1 MAIKYMSIRP
11 FARYTLTSIGL
22 LIAIAIYF
30 VSHVLLE
37 KKIDYAKGIRYQ
49 SVWLLSEYRQSLDE
63 QRRMALTYVAT
74 GNPVY
79 KKQYQNIVDIRE
91 GNQVRPERYN
101 QPYVGFVI
109 KEQMSAERPIAL
121 LDLIKHEG
129 FTKQE
134 YLKLKQADSRFA
146 EINTIELNAM
156 SLIEAAGSD
165 IDVRRARATQTLQ
178 DENYQQAIA
187 SIIKS
192 INDVTTTVT
201 ERSLNAAKSAETF
214 SAILKILA
222 ILFTF
227 AFVFTSRKAYLALKT
242 QLGGSIDDI
251 QEHVTRIS
259 NGNLLH
265 AVTINDE
272 TDNSALACLAKMQ
285 ASLIEKSRE
294 QKRSEKYEQL
304 RNVIFEQLAS
314 DEPLPNILKVIVRG
328 VEKLNPEMICTVLW
342 LENKFDNKNKLYK
355 CVSNNLPGFFR
366 EIIIQSIRDNDESD
380 SAGSEPFFSGER
392 VVITDIATH
401 PSWNAFK
408 DSAQQAQLGAC
419 CTQPIHSSSGELLGT
434 FAIYHLEPHEH
445 TKYDLSIL
453 EQSARLASIAI
464 ERKMI
469 EEKLQ
474 VAATAFESQEGMLV
488 TDANRKILRVNSA
501 FTQITGYSENEIVGE
516 HPGKLSSPDHHD
528 KVFYA
533 NMWESIINTGSWE
546 GEVWNRH
553 RDGHDYLAH
562 FTFTAVKDRYGKT
575 VNYVATLVDITSRKL
590 AEDEIQ
596 HLAYYDSLTG
606 LPNRRL
612 LMDRL
617 KQALVNSAR
626 GKGGGAIL
634 FLDLDH
640 FKTLNDTLGHD
651 VGDLL
656 LKQAAE
662 RLTTCVREGDTVA
675 RIGGDEFVIMLE
687 GLSDSI
693 FEAARQA
700 EIICEKILNVLNQ
713 AYQLNTYE
721 YHSTTSIGATLF
733 SGHEVGTDELL
744 KQADIAMYQS
754 KTAGRNAI
762 RFFDPVMQ
770 EVINN
775 RAVLERELHKAF
787 DNNQF
792 QLHYQLQVNNLG
804 QALGAEALIR
814 WMHPERGMVLPF
826 HFISLAE
833 EIGLILPIGKWVIE
847 TACAQLKTWQ
857 QSSFTKDIVLS
868 INVSAKQFR
877 QPDFVEQ
884 LQDAVNRHGIN
895 PSMLKL
901 ELTESLLLEDVEEII
916 ATMTTLRELGVQFS
930 LDDFGTG
937 YSSLMYLKRLP
948 LNQLKIDQ
956 SFVRDLMTDVSDQAI
971 VHTIIAM
978 AKSLSLDIIAEGVET
993 EEQQQFLLNKGCTCY
1008 QGYLFSRPLPI
1019 MQFEE
1024 LLKMRGYEAEQ
1035 LAVSS

>member
-1 MAIKYMSIRP
+1 MAIKYMSMSP
-11 FARYTLTSIGL
+11 FARYTWTSIWL

-30 VSHVLLE
+30 VSHVILE
-37 KKIDYAKGIRYQ
+37 KKIDDAKGIRYQ
-49 SVWLLSEYRQSLDE
+49 SVLLLSEYRQSLDD

-74 GNPVY
+74 ANPVY

-91 GNQVRPERYN
+91 GHQVRPEKYN
-101 QPYVGFVI
+101 QPYLGFVI
-109 KEQMSAERPIAL
+109 KNRMSAERPIAL
-121 LDLIKHEG
+121 LDLISYEG
-129 FTKQE
+129 FSKQE
-134 YLKLKQADSRFA
+134 YQKLKLADSRFA
-146 EINTIELNAM
+146 DINTTELNAM
-156 SLIEAAGSD
+156 RLIEATGAD
-165 IDVRRARATQTLQ
+165 VDVRRARATQMLQ
-178 DENYQQAIA
+178 DESYQQAIA
-187 SIIKS
+187 SIMKS
-192 INDVTTTVT
+192 INDVSATVT

-214 SAILKILA
+214 SEILKILA

-227 AFVFTSRKAYLALKT
+227 AFVFTGRKAYLALRA
-242 QLGGSIDDI
+242 QLGGSVDDVHK
-251 QEHVTRIS
+251 HVTRIS

-265 AVTINDE
+265 ADTVTDE
-272 TDNSALACLAKMQ
+272 MDNSALACLARMQ
-285 ASLIEKSRE
+285 ASLIEKNRE
-294 QKRSEKYEQL
+294 QKRSEKYEHL

-328 VEKLNPEMICTVLW
+328 VEKLNPEMTCTVML
-342 LENKFDNKNKLYK
+342 LDPESKFFSK
-355 CVSNNLPGFFR
+355 CVANNLPIFFR
-366 EIIIQSIRDNDESD
+366 TAISRVEIGVGFGSC
-380 SAGSEPFFSGER
+380 SAAVFTGER
-392 VVITDIATH
+392 VVVENIATH
-401 PSWNAFK
+401 PYWISLK
-408 DSAQQAQLGAC
+408 DLAMQARFGAC
-419 CTQPIHSSSGELLGT
+419 CSQPVRSSSGELLGT
-434 FAIYHLEPHEH
+434 FAIYHNEPHEH
-445 TKYDLSIL
+445 SKFDLSIL
-453 EQSARLASIAI
+453 EQSARLAGIAI

-469 EEKLQ
+469 EQNLQ
-474 VAATAFESQEGMLV
+474 IAAIAFESQEGMLV
-488 TDANRKILRVNSA
+488 TDANRVILRVNSA
-501 FTQITGYSENEIVGE
+501 CTQITGYSEDEIIGK
-516 HPGKLSSPDHHD
+516 HPGMLSSGRHD
-528 KVFYA
+528 MDFYA
-533 NMWESIINTGSWE
+533 SMWESIVNTGSWE
-546 GEVWNRH
+546 GEVWNR
-553 RDGHDYLAH
+553 RKNGEVYPAH
-562 FTFTAVKDRYGKT
+562 LTFTAVKGRDGAT
-575 VNYVATLVDITSRKL
+575 VNYVATLVDITSRKS
-590 AEDEIQ
+590 AEEEIQ

-617 KQALVNSAR
+617 SQALVTSAR

-656 LKQAAE
+656 LKQVSE
-662 RLTTCVREGDTVA
+662 RLTSCVREGDTVA

-713 AYQLNTYE
+713 AYHLNTYE

-733 SGHEVGTDELL
+733 SGHEVGSDELL

-787 DNNQF
+787 DNDQF

-847 TACAQLKTWQ
+847 TACAQLKVWQ
-857 QSSFTKDIVLS
+857 QSAITKDIVLS

-877 QPDFVEQ
+877 QADFVEQ
-884 LQDAVNRHGIN
+884 VQDAVNRHGIN
-895 PSMLKL
+895 PSLLKL
-901 ELTESLLLEDVEEII
+901 ELTESLLLDDVEEII
-916 ATMTTLRELGVQFS
+916 VTMTTLREIGVQFS

-956 SFVRDLMTDVSDQAI
+956 SFVRDLITDVSDQAI

-993 EEQQQFLLNKGCTCY
+993 EEQLQFLLNKGCTSY

-1019 MQFEE
+1019 LQFEE

>member
-1 MAIKYMSIRP
+1 MAIKYMSMSP
-11 FARYTLTSIGL
+11 FARYTWTSIWL

-30 VSHVLLE
+30 VSHVILE
-37 KKIDYAKGIRYQ
+37 KKIDDAKGIRYQ
-49 SVWLLSEYRQSLDE
+49 SVLLLSEYRQSLDD

-74 GNPVY
+74 ANPVY

-91 GNQVRPERYN
+91 GHQVRPEKYN
-101 QPYVGFVI
+101 QPYLGFVI
-109 KEQMSAERPIAL
+109 KNRMSAERPIAL
-121 LDLIKHEG
+121 LDLISYEG
-129 FTKQE
+129 FSKQE
-134 YLKLKQADSRFA
+134 YQKLKLADSRFSD
-146 EINTIELNAM
+146 INTTELNAM
-156 SLIEAAGSD
+156 RLIEATGAD
-165 IDVRRARATQTLQ
+165 VDVRRARATQMLQ
-178 DENYQQAIA
+178 DESYQQAIA
-187 SIIKS
+187 SIMKS
-192 INDVTTTVT
+192 INDVSATVT

-214 SAILKILA
+214 SEILKILA

-227 AFVFTSRKAYLALKT
+227 AFVFTGRKAYLALRA
-242 QLGGSIDDI
+242 QLGGSVDDVHK
-251 QEHVTRIS
+251 HVTRIS

-265 AVTINDE
+265 ADTVTDE
-272 TDNSALACLAKMQ
+272 MDNSALACLARMQ
-285 ASLIEKSRE
+285 ASLIEKNRE
-294 QKRSEKYEQL
+294 QKRSEKYEHL

-328 VEKLNPEMICTVLW
+328 VEKLNPEMTCTVML
-342 LENKFDNKNKLYK
+342 LDPESKFFSK
-355 CVSNNLPGFFR
+355 CVANNLPIFFR
-366 EIIIQSIRDNDESD
+366 TAISRVEIGVGFGSC
-380 SAGSEPFFSGER
+380 SAAVFTGER
-392 VVITDIATH
+392 VVVENIATH
-401 PSWNAFK
+401 PYWISLK
-408 DSAQQAQLGAC
+408 DLAMQARFGAC
-419 CTQPIHSSSGELLGT
+419 CSQPVRSSSGELLGT
-434 FAIYHLEPHEH
+434 FAIYHNEPHEH
-445 TKYDLSIL
+445 SKFDLSIL
-453 EQSARLASIAI
+453 EQSARLAGIAI

-469 EEKLQ
+469 EQNLQ
-474 VAATAFESQEGMLV
+474 IAAIAFESQEGMLV
-488 TDANRKILRVNSA
+488 TDANRVILRVNSA
-501 FTQITGYSENEIVGE
+501 CTQITGYSEDEIIGK
-516 HPGKLSSPDHHD
+516 HPGMLSSGRHD
-528 KVFYA
+528 MDFYA
-533 NMWESIINTGSWE
+533 SMWESIVNTGSWE
-546 GEVWNRH
+546 GEVWNR
-553 RDGHDYLAH
+553 RKNGEVYPAH
-562 FTFTAVKDRYGKT
+562 LTFTAVKGRDGAT
-575 VNYVATLVDITSRKL
+575 VNYVATLVDITSRKS
-590 AEDEIQ
+590 AEEEIQ

-617 KQALVNSAR
+617 SQALVTSAR

-656 LKQAAE
+656 LKQVSE
-662 RLTTCVREGDTVA
+662 RLTSCVREGDTVA

-713 AYQLNTYE
+713 AYHLNTYE

-733 SGHEVGTDELL
+733 SGHEVGSDELL

-787 DNNQF
+787 DNDQF

-847 TACAQLKTWQ
+847 TACAQLKVWQ
-857 QSSFTKDIVLS
+857 QSAFTKDIVLS

-877 QPDFVEQ
+877 QADFVEQ
-884 LQDAVNRHGIN
+884 VQDAVNRHGIN
-895 PSMLKL
+895 PSLLKL
-901 ELTESLLLEDVEEII
+901 ELTESLLLDDVEEII
-916 ATMTTLRELGVQFS
+916 VTMTTLREIGVQFS

-956 SFVRDLMTDVSDQAI
+956 SFVRDLITDVSDQAI

-993 EEQQQFLLNKGCTCY
+993 EEQLQFLLNKGCTSY

-1019 MQFEE
+1019 LQFEE

>member
-1 MAIKYMSIRP
+1 M
-11 FARYTLTSIGL
+11 GV

-30 VSHVLLE
+30 VSHILLE

-49 SVWLLSEYRQSLDE
+49 SVLLLSEFRQSLDD
-63 QRRMALTYVAT
+63 QRRMALTYIAT

-91 GNQVRPERYN
+91 GKQVRPERHN
-101 QPYVGFVI
+101 QPYLGFVI
-109 KEQMSAERPIAL
+109 KESMSSERPIAL
-121 LDLIKHEG
+121 LDLIGLEG
-129 FTKQE
+129 FSEQE
-134 YLKLKQADSRFA
+134 YRKLKEADSRFD
-146 EINTIELNAM
+146 EINATELRAM
-156 SLIEAAGSD
+156 QLIEASGSD
-165 IDVRRARATQTLQ
+165 IEARRARATQILQ
-178 DENYQQAIA
+178 DGKYQQAIA
-187 SIIKS
+187 SIIQS
-192 INDVTTTVT
+192 INDVSTTIT
-201 ERSLNAAKSAETF
+201 ERSLNAAKSAETL
-214 SAILKILA
+214 SVILKILA
-222 ILFTF
+222 ALFSF
-227 AFVFTSRKAYLALKT
+227 AFVFTCRKAYLALKA
-242 QLGGSIDDI
+242 QLGGSIDEI
-251 QEHVTRIS
+251 QEHVTKLS
-259 NGNLLH
+259 TGNLQH
-265 AVTINDE
+265 TVPVTDDME
-272 TDNSALACLAKMQ
+272 NSALGCLAKMQ
-285 ASLIEKSRE
+285 ASLIEKSLE
-294 QKRSEKYEQL
+294 QKKSEKYEYL
-304 RNVIFEQLAS
+304 RNIIFEQLAS

-328 VEKLNPEMICTVLW
+328 IEKLNPEMTCTVML
-342 LENKFDNKNKLYK
+342 LDTESKFFSK
-355 CVSNNLPGFFR
+355 CIACNLPIFFR
-366 EIIIQSIRDNDESD
+366 TAISRVEIGIGVGSC
-380 SAGSEPFFSGER
+380 SAAVFTGER
-392 VVITDIATH
+392 VVVDDIANH
-401 PSWNAFK
+401 PYWATLR
-408 DSAQQAQLGAC
+408 DLAAQARFGAC
-419 CTQPIHSSSGELLGT
+419 CSQPIRSSSGELLGT
-434 FAIYHLEPHEH
+434 FAIYHHESREH
-445 TKYDLSIL
+445 TKSDLNIL
-453 EQSARLASIAI
+453 EQSARLAGIAI

-469 EEKLQ
+469 EQNLQ
-474 VAATAFESQEGMLV
+474 IAAIAFESQEGMLV
-488 TDANRKILRVNSA
+488 TDANRVILRVNSA
-501 FTQITGYSENEIVGE
+501 FSQITGYTEDEIIGK
-516 HPGKLSSPDHHD
+516 HPGMLSSGRHD
-528 KVFYA
+528 MDFYA
-533 NMWESIINTGSWE
+533 SMWESIVNTGSWE
-546 GEVWNRH
+546 GDVWNR
-553 RDGHDYLAH
+553 RKNGEVYPAH
-562 FTFTAVKDRYGKT
+562 LTFTAVKGRDGT
-575 VNYVATLVDITSRKL
+575 IVNYVATLVDITSRKS
-590 AEDEIQ
+590 AEEEIQ

-617 KQALVNSAR
+617 SQALVTSAR

-656 LKQAAE
+656 LKQVSE
-662 RLTTCVREGDTVA
+662 RLTSCVREGDTVA

-687 GLSDSI
+687 GLSESI

-700 EIICEKILNVLNQ
+700 ELICEKILNALNQ
-713 AYQLNTYE
+713 AYQLNSYE

-733 SGHEVGTDELL
+733 SGHEIESDELL

-775 RAVLERELHKAF
+775 RALLERELHKAF
-787 DNNQF
+787 DNDQF

-847 TACAQLKTWQ
+847 TACSQLKVWQ
-857 QSSFTKDIVLS
+857 QSKFTKDIVLS

-877 QPDFVEQ
+877 QADFAEQ
-884 LQDAVNRHGIN
+884 IQDAVNRHGIN
-895 PSMLKL
+895 PALLKL

-916 ATMTTLRELGVQFS
+916 ATMTTLRETGVQFS

-956 SFVRDLMTDVSDQAI
+956 SFVRDLITDVSDQAI

-993 EEQQQFLLNKGCTCY
+993 EEQLQFLLNKGCTCY
-1008 QGYLFSRPLPI
+1008 QGYLFGRPLPI
-1019 MQFEE
+1019 QQFED
-1024 LLKMRGYEAEQ
+1024 LLKMRVYEAEQ
-1035 LAVSS
+1035 LAIAP

>member
-1 MAIKYMSIRP
+1 MAIKYMSMSP
-11 FARYTLTSIGL
+11 FARYTWTSIGL

-37 KKIDYAKGIRYQ
+37 RKIDYAKGIRYQ
-49 SVWLLSEYRQSLDE
+49 SVLLLNEYRQSLDE
-63 QRRMALTYVAT
+63 QRRMALTYIAT
-74 GNPVY
+74 GNPDY
-79 KKQYQNIVDIRE
+79 IKQYQKILDIRE
-91 GNQVRPERYN
+91 GNQVRPEKYN
-101 QPYVGFVI
+101 QPYLGFVI
-109 KEQMSAERPIAL
+109 KNRMSSERPIAL
-121 LDLIKHEG
+121 LDLIRYEG
-129 FTKQE
+129 FSEKE
-134 YLKLKQADSRFA
+134 YQKLKQADSSFV
-146 EINTIELNAM
+146 EINAIELNAM
-156 SLIEAAGSD
+156 QLIEAAGSD
-165 IDVRRARATQTLQ
+165 VDVKRARATQILQ
-178 DENYQQAIA
+178 GENYQQAVSGIT
-187 SIIKS
+187 KS
-192 INDVTTTVT
+192 INDVSATVT
-201 ERSLNAAKSAETF
+201 ERNLNAAKSAEAF

-222 ILFTF
+222 ILFTI
-227 AFVFTSRKAYLALKT
+227 AFVFTCRKAYLALKA
-242 QLGGSIDDI
+242 QLGGSIDEI
-251 QEHVTRIS
+251 QEQVAKIS
-259 NGNLLH
+259 SGNLLH
-265 AVTINDE
+265 ADVVTDE
-272 TDNSALACLAKMQ
+272 ADNSALACLTKMQ

-294 QKRSEKYEQL
+294 QKRSEKYEHL

-328 VEKLNPEMICTVLW
+328 VEKLNPEMTCTVML
-342 LENKFDNKNKLYK
+342 LDPESKFFSK
-355 CVSNNLPGFFR
+355 CVANNSPIFFR
-366 EIIIQSIRDNDESD
+366 TAISRVEIGIGFGSC
-380 SAGSEPFFSGER
+380 SAAVFTGER
-392 VVITDIATH
+392 VVVENIATH
-401 PSWNAFK
+401 PYWISLK
-408 DSAQQAQLGAC
+408 DLAMQARFGASC
-419 CTQPIHSSSGELLGT
+419 SQPIRSSSGELLGT
-434 FAIYHLEPHEH
+434 FAIYHNEPHQH
-445 TKYDLSIL
+445 SKFDLSVL
-453 EQSARLASIAI
+453 EQSARLAAIAI

-469 EEKLQ
+469 EQNLQ
-474 VAATAFESQEGMLV
+474 IAAIAFESQEGMLV
-488 TDANRKILRVNSA
+488 TDANRVILRVNSA
-501 FTQITGYSENEIVGE
+501 CTHITGYPEDEIIGK
-516 HPGKLSSPDHHD
+516 HPGMLSSGRHD
-528 KVFYA
+528 MDFYA
-533 NMWESIINTGSWE
+533 NMWESIISTGSWE
-546 GEVWNRH
+546 GEVWNR
-553 RDGHDYLAH
+553 RKNGEVYPAH
-562 FTFTAVKDRYGKT
+562 LTFTAVKGRDGTT
-575 VNYVATLVDITSRKL
+575 VNYVATLVDITSRKS
-590 AEDEIQ
+590 AEEEIQ

-617 KQALVNSAR
+617 SQALVTSTR

-656 LKQAAE
+656 LKQVSE
-662 RLTTCVREGDTVA
+662 RLTSCVREGDTVS

-700 EIICEKILNVLNQ
+700 ELICEKILDVLNQ
-713 AYQLNTYE
+713 AYHLNTYE

-733 SGHEVGTDELL
+733 SGHEVGSDELL

-787 DNNQF
+787 DNDQF

-847 TACAQLKTWQ
+847 TACAQLKIWQ
-857 QSSFTKDIVLS
+857 QSVFTKDIVLS

-877 QPDFVEQ
+877 QADFVEQ
-884 LQDAVNRHGIN
+884 VQDAVNRHGIN
-895 PSMLKL
+895 PALLKL
-901 ELTESLLLEDVEEII
+901 ELTESLLLDDVEEII
-916 ATMTTLRELGVQFS
+916 VTMTTLREIGVQFS

-956 SFVRDLMTDVSDQAI
+956 SFVRDLITDVSDQAI

-993 EEQQQFLLNKGCTCY
+993 EEQLQFLLNKGCTSY

-1019 MQFEE
+1019 VQFEE
-1024 LLKMRGYEAEQ
+1024 LLRMRGYEAEQ
-1035 LAVSS
+1035 LAVTP

>member
-1 MAIKYMSIRP
+1 MGI
-11 FARYTLTSIGL
+11 

-30 VSHVLLE
+30 VSHAFLE
-37 KKIDYAKGIRYQ
+37 IKIDHAKGIRYQ
-49 SVWLLSEYRQSLDE
+49 SVLLLAEYRQSLEE
-63 QRRMALTYVAT
+63 QNRMALSYVAT
-74 GNPVY
+74 GNSSY
-79 KKQYQNIVDIRE
+79 KSLYQKILDIRE
-91 GNQVRPERYN
+91 GKLARPERYN
-101 QPYVGFVI
+101 QPYLGFVI
-109 KEQMSAERPIAL
+109 KNRMSSQQPVAL
-121 LDLIKHEG
+121 LDLIKSEG
-129 FTKQE
+129 FTAQE
-134 YLKLKQADSRFA
+134 YEKVKQADSRLA
-146 EINTIELNAM
+146 EVIDTEQDAM
-156 SLIEAAGSD
+156 QLIEKSSSGFD
-165 IDVRRARATQTLQ
+165 ERRIRATSMLQ
-178 DENYQQAIA
+178 DGRYQQAIA
-187 SIIKS
+187 TVVKS
-192 INDVTTTVT
+192 INDVSASVS
-201 ERSLNAAKSAETF
+201 ERSLNAAQSAETF

-222 ILFTF
+222 ILFSF
-227 AFVFTSRKAYLALKT
+227 AFIFTCRKAYLALKA
-242 QLGGSIDDI
+242 QLGGSIDEI
-251 QEHVTRIS
+251 HAQVSKIS

-265 AVTINDE
+265 ADIVNDG
-272 TDNSALACLAKMQ
+272 TDNSALGCLAKMQ

-294 QKRSEKYEQL
+294 QKRSEKYEHL
-304 RNVIFEQLAS
+304 RNVIFEQLAG
-314 DEPLPNILKVIVRG
+314 DEPLPNILRVIVRG
-328 VEKLNPEMICTVLW
+328 IEKLNPGMVCTVML
-342 LENKFDNKNKLYK
+342 LDPENKFFSK
-355 CVSNNLPGFFR
+355 CVANDLPIFFR
-366 EIIIQSIRDNDESD
+366 TIISRAEIGVGF
-380 SAGSEPFFSGER
+380 GSCAAAVFTGER
-392 VVITDIATH
+392 VVVDNIATH
-401 PSWNAFK
+401 PYWISLKDIAF
-408 DSAQQAQLGAC
+408 QARLGAC
-419 CTQPIHSSSGELLGT
+419 CSQPIRSSSGELLGT
-434 FAIYHLEPHEH
+434 FAIYHHEPHGH
-445 TKYDLSIL
+445 TKSDLSIL
-453 EQSARLASIAI
+453 EQSARMAGIAI

-469 EEKLQ
+469 EQNLQ
-474 VAATAFESQEGMLV
+474 IAAIAFESQEGMLV
-488 TDANRKILRVNSA
+488 TDANRVILRVNSA
-501 FTQITGYSENEIVGE
+501 FTKITGYTEDEIIGK
-516 HPGKLSSPDHHD
+516 HPGMLSSGRHD
-528 KVFYA
+528 MDFYA
-533 NMWESIINTGSWE
+533 SMWESIVNTGSWE
-546 GEVWNRH
+546 GEVWNR
-553 RDGHDYLAH
+553 RKNGEIYPAH
-562 FTFTAVKDRYGKT
+562 LTFTAVKGRDGTT
-575 VNYVATLVDITSRKL
+575 VNYVATLVDITSRKT
-590 AEDEIQ
+590 AEEEIQ

-617 KQALVNSAR
+617 SQALVTSAR

-651 VGDLL
+651 VGDSL
-656 LKQAAE
+656 LKQVSE
-662 RLTTCVREGDTVA
+662 RLTSCVREGDTVA

-700 EIICEKILNVLNQ
+700 EIICEKILKALNQ
-713 AYQLNTYE
+713 AYHLNNYE

-787 DNNQF
+787 ENDQF
-792 QLHYQLQVNNLG
+792 QLHYQLQVNHLG

-857 QSSFTKDIVLS
+857 QNTFSKDIVLS

-895 PSMLKL
+895 PSMLKI
-901 ELTESLLLEDVEEII
+901 ELTESLLLENVEEII

-956 SFVRDLMTDVSDQAI
+956 SFVRDLITDISDQAI

-993 EEQQQFLLNKGCTCY
+993 EEQLKFLLNKGCTCY

-1024 LLKMRGYEAEQ
+1024 LLKMRLYEAEQ
-1035 LAVSS
+1035 LSVQV

>member
-1 MAIKYMSIRP
+1 MAIKYMSMSP
-11 FARYTLTSIGL
+11 FARYTWTSIWL

-30 VSHVLLE
+30 VSHVILE
-37 KKIDYAKGIRYQ
+37 KKIDDAKGIRYQ
-49 SVWLLSEYRQSLDE
+49 SVLLLSEYRQSLDD

-74 GNPVY
+74 ANPVY

-91 GNQVRPERYN
+91 GHQVRPEKYN
-101 QPYVGFVI
+101 QPYLGFVI
-109 KEQMSAERPIAL
+109 KNRMSAEQPIAL
-121 LDLIKHEG
+121 LDLISYEG
-129 FTKQE
+129 FSKQE
-134 YLKLKQADSRFA
+134 YQKLKLADSRFA
-146 EINTIELNAM
+146 DINTTELNAM
-156 SLIEAAGSD
+156 RLIEATGAD
-165 IDVRRARATQTLQ
+165 VDVRRARATQMLQ
-178 DENYQQAIA
+178 DESYQQAIA
-187 SIIKS
+187 SIMKS
-192 INDVTTTVT
+192 INDVSATVT

-214 SAILKILA
+214 SEILKILA

-227 AFVFTSRKAYLALKT
+227 AFVFTGRKAYLALRA
-242 QLGGSIDDI
+242 QLGGSVDDVHK
-251 QEHVTRIS
+251 HVTRIS

-265 AVTINDE
+265 ADTVTDE
-272 TDNSALACLAKMQ
+272 MDNSALACLARMQ
-285 ASLIEKSRE
+285 ASLIEKNRE
-294 QKRSEKYEQL
+294 QKRSEKYEHL

-328 VEKLNPEMICTVLW
+328 VEKLNPEMTCTVML
-342 LENKFDNKNKLYK
+342 LDPESKFFSK
-355 CVSNNLPGFFR
+355 CVANNLPIFFR
-366 EIIIQSIRDNDESD
+366 TAISRVEIGVGFGSC
-380 SAGSEPFFSGER
+380 SAAVFTGER
-392 VVITDIATH
+392 VVVENIATH
-401 PSWNAFK
+401 PYWISLK
-408 DSAQQAQLGAC
+408 DLAMQARFGAC
-419 CTQPIHSSSGELLGT
+419 CSQPVRSSSGELLGT
-434 FAIYHLEPHEH
+434 FAIYHNEPHEH
-445 TKYDLSIL
+445 SKFDLSIL
-453 EQSARLASIAI
+453 EQSARLAGIAI

-469 EEKLQ
+469 EQNLQ
-474 VAATAFESQEGMLV
+474 IAAIAFESQEGMLV
-488 TDANRKILRVNSA
+488 TDANRVILRVNSA
-501 FTQITGYSENEIVGE
+501 CTQITGYSEDEIIGK
-516 HPGKLSSPDHHD
+516 HPGMLSSGRHD
-528 KVFYA
+528 MDFYA
-533 NMWESIINTGSWE
+533 SMWESIVNTGSWE
-546 GEVWNRH
+546 GEVWNR
-553 RDGHDYLAH
+553 RKNGEVYPAH
-562 FTFTAVKDRYGKT
+562 LTFTAVKGRDGAT
-575 VNYVATLVDITSRKL
+575 VNYVATLVDITSRKS
-590 AEDEIQ
+590 AEEEIQ

-617 KQALVNSAR
+617 SQALVTSAR

-656 LKQAAE
+656 LKQVSE
-662 RLTTCVREGDTVA
+662 RLTSCVREGDTVA

-713 AYQLNTYE
+713 AYHLNTYE

-733 SGHEVGTDELL
+733 SGHEVGSDELL

-787 DNNQF
+787 DNDQF

-847 TACAQLKTWQ
+847 TACAQLKVWQ
-857 QSSFTKDIVLS
+857 QSPLTKDIVLS

-877 QPDFVEQ
+877 QADFVEQ
-884 LQDAVNRHGIN
+884 VQDAVNRHGIN
-895 PSMLKL
+895 PSLLKL
-901 ELTESLLLEDVEEII
+901 ELTESLLLDDVEEII
-916 ATMTTLRELGVQFS
+916 VTMTTLREIGVQFS

-956 SFVRDLMTDVSDQAI
+956 SFVRDLITDVSDQAI

-993 EEQQQFLLNKGCTCY
+993 EEQLQFLLNKGCTSY

-1019 MQFEE
+1019 LQFEE

>member
-1 MAIKYMSIRP
+1 M
-11 FARYTLTSIGL
+11 

-49 SVWLLSEYRQSLDE
+49 SILLLTEYRQSLDE

-79 KKQYQNIVDIRE
+79 KKQYQNILDIRD

-101 QPYVGFVI
+101 QPYLGFVI
-109 KEQMSAERPIAL
+109 KEKMSSERPIAL
-121 LDLIKHEG
+121 LDLIRQEG
-129 FTKQE
+129 FSEQE
-134 YLKLKQADSRFA
+134 YRKLKQADSRFI
-146 EINTIELNAM
+146 EVNTIEQNAM
-156 SLIEAAGSD
+156 QLIEAGGSD

-178 DENYQQAIA
+178 NESYQQAIA
-187 SIIKS
+187 SIMKS
-192 INDVTTTVT
+192 INDVSATVT

-227 AFVFTSRKAYLALKT
+227 AFVFTGRKAYLALKV
-242 QLGGSIDDI
+242 QLGGSIDEV
-251 QEHVTRIS
+251 QKHVTRIS

-265 AVTINDE
+265 AVTVTDE
-272 TDNSALACLAKMQ
+272 MDNSALACLARMQ
-285 ASLIEKSRE
+285 ASLIEKNRE
-294 QKRSEKYEQL
+294 QKRSEKYEHL

-328 VEKLNPEMICTVLW
+328 VEKLNPEMTCTVML
-342 LENKFDNKNKLYK
+342 LDTESKFFSK
-355 CVSNNLPGFFR
+355 CVSNDLPIFFR
-366 EIIIQSIRDNDESD
+366 TAISRVEIGVGFGSC
-380 SAGSEPFFSGER
+380 SAAVFTGER
-392 VVITDIATH
+392 VVVDNIATH
-401 PSWNAFK
+401 PYWITLK
-408 DSAQQAQLGAC
+408 DIAAQAQFGAC
-419 CTQPIHSSSGELLGT
+419 CSQPVRSSSGELLGT
-434 FAIYHLEPHEH
+434 FAIYHHEPHEH
-445 TKYDLSIL
+445 SKFDLSIL
-453 EQSARLASIAI
+453 EQSARLAGIAI

-469 EEKLQ
+469 EQNLQ
-474 VAATAFESQEGMLV
+474 IAAIAFESQEGMLV
-488 TDANRKILRVNSA
+488 TDANRVILRVNSA
-501 FTQITGYSENEIVGE
+501 FTQITGYSEDEIIGK
-516 HPGKLSSPDHHD
+516 HPGMLSSGRHD
-528 KVFYA
+528 MDFYA
-533 NMWESIINTGSWE
+533 NMWESIVNTGSWE
-546 GEVWNRH
+546 GEVWNR
-553 RDGHDYLAH
+553 RKNGEVYPAH
-562 FTFTAVKDRYGKT
+562 LTFTAVKGRDGTT
-575 VNYVATLVDITSRKL
+575 VNYVATLVDITSRKS
-590 AEDEIQ
+590 AEEEIQ

-617 KQALVNSAR
+617 SQALVTSAR

-656 LKQAAE
+656 LKQVSE
-662 RLTTCVREGDTVA
+662 RLTSCVREGDTVA

-700 EIICEKILNVLNQ
+700 EIICEKILGALNQ
-713 AYQLNTYE
+713 AYQLNSYE

-733 SGHEVGTDELL
+733 SGHEVGPDELL

-787 DNNQF
+787 DNDQF

-847 TACAQLKTWQ
+847 TACAQLKIWQ
-857 QSSFTKDIVLS
+857 QSAFTKDIVLS

-877 QPDFVEQ
+877 QADFIEQ
-884 LQDAVNRHGIN
+884 IQDAVNRHGIN
-895 PSMLKL
+895 PSLLKL
-901 ELTESLLLEDVEEII
+901 ELTESLLLDDVEEII
-916 ATMTTLRELGVQFS
+916 VTMTTLREIGVQFS

-956 SFVRDLMTDVSDQAI
+956 SFVRDLITDVSDQAI

-993 EEQQQFLLNKGCTCY
+993 EEQLQFLLNKGCTCY

-1024 LLKMRGYEAEQ
+1024 LLKMRVYEAEQ
-1035 LAVSS
+1035 LSVSS

>member
-1 MAIKYMSIRP
+1 MAIKYMSMSP
-11 FARYTLTSIGL
+11 FARYTWTSIGM

-49 SVWLLSEYRQSLDE
+49 SVLLLTEYRQSLDE

-79 KKQYQNIVDIRE
+79 KKQYQNILDIRD
-91 GNQVRPERYN
+91 GNQARPERYN
-101 QPYVGFVI
+101 QPYLGFVI
-109 KEQMSAERPIAL
+109 KEKMSSERPIAL
-121 LDLIKHEG
+121 LDLIRQEG
-129 FTKQE
+129 FSEQE
-134 YLKLKQADSRFA
+134 YRKLKQADSRFF
-146 EINTIELNAM
+146 EVNTTEQNAM
-156 SLIEAAGSD
+156 QLIEAAGSD
-165 IDVRRARATQTLQ
+165 VDVRRAKATQTLQ
-178 DENYQQAIA
+178 NESYQQAIA
-187 SIIKS
+187 SIMKS
-192 INDVTTTVT
+192 INDVSATVT

-227 AFVFTSRKAYLALKT
+227 AFVFTGRKAYLALKL
-242 QLGGSIDDI
+242 QLGGSIDEV
-251 QEHVTRIS
+251 QKHVTRIS

-265 AVTINDE
+265 AVTVTDE
-272 TDNSALACLAKMQ
+272 MDNSALACLARMQ
-285 ASLIEKSRE
+285 ASLIEKNRE
-294 QKRSEKYEQL
+294 QKRSEKYEHL

-328 VEKLNPEMICTVLW
+328 VEKLNPEMTCTVML
-342 LENKFDNKNKLYK
+342 LDTESKFFSK
-355 CVSNNLPGFFR
+355 CVSSDLPIFFR
-366 EIIIQSIRDNDESD
+366 TAISRVEIGVGFGSC
-380 SAGSEPFFSGER
+380 SAAVFTGER
-392 VVITDIATH
+392 VVVDNIATH
-401 PSWNAFK
+401 PYWITLK
-408 DSAQQAQLGAC
+408 DIAAQARFGAC
-419 CTQPIHSSSGELLGT
+419 CSQPVRSSSGELLGT
-434 FAIYHLEPHEH
+434 FAIYHHEPHEH
-445 TKYDLSIL
+445 SKFDLSIL
-453 EQSARLASIAI
+453 EQSARLAGIAI

-469 EEKLQ
+469 EQNLQ
-474 VAATAFESQEGMLV
+474 IAAIAFESQEGMLV
-488 TDANRKILRVNSA
+488 TDANRVILRVNSA
-501 FTQITGYSENEIVGE
+501 FTQITGYSEDEIIGK
-516 HPGKLSSPDHHD
+516 HPGMLSSGRHD
-528 KVFYA
+528 MDFYA
-533 NMWESIINTGSWE
+533 NMWESIVNTGSWE
-546 GEVWNRH
+546 GEVWNR
-553 RDGHDYLAH
+553 RKNGEVYPAH
-562 FTFTAVKDRYGKT
+562 LTFTAVKGRDGTT
-575 VNYVATLVDITSRKL
+575 VNYVATLVDITSRKS
-590 AEDEIQ
+590 AEEEIQ

-617 KQALVNSAR
+617 SQALVTSAR

-656 LKQAAE
+656 LKQVSE
-662 RLTTCVREGDTVA
+662 RLTSCVREGDTVA

-700 EIICEKILNVLNQ
+700 EIICEKILDALNQ
-713 AYQLNTYE
+713 AYQLNSYE

-733 SGHEVGTDELL
+733 SGHEVGSDELL

-847 TACAQLKTWQ
+847 TACAQLKIWQ
-857 QSSFTKDIVLS
+857 QSAFTKDIVLS

-877 QPDFVEQ
+877 QADFIEQ
-884 LQDAVNRHGIN
+884 IQDAVNRHGIN
-895 PSMLKL
+895 PSLLKL
-901 ELTESLLLEDVEEII
+901 ELTESLLLDDVEEII
-916 ATMTTLRELGVQFS
+916 VTMTTLREIGVQFS

-956 SFVRDLMTDVSDQAI
+956 SFVRDLITDVSDQAI

-993 EEQQQFLLNKGCTCY
+993 EEQLQFLLNKGCTCY

-1024 LLKMRGYEAEQ
+1024 LLKMRCYEAEQ